1 MLSIVETT
9 LGSSVADGGTTTVNY
24 PSGTNKGTFNG
35 GFANEV
41 SVNGARYRVPNGV
54 LMTFGSSNVTITNNT
69 GAAWPAGAFMRVG
82 LDIPGNTNVVSE
94 SGVNPLRCCTADTIM
109 VNLGTPIASAAAG
122 ICASQSV
129 AAGANALI
137 NGSLASGGAVA
148 IDVPR
153 NVVAAWTGTAVV
165 TVRGFDEYG
174 QPMIESSASGTSFT
188 GKKAFKRVTRVSFSA
203 AVTLATVGTG
213 DTLGLPIMVPSISF
227 VRQFILDD
235 TNTAAQTFVG
245 ADFATKPSATSGDIR
260 GTATY
265 TNVPDGTRTYRLMI
279 TAPDPIS
286 IGPVPFTA

>member
-9 LGSSVADGGTTTVNY
+9 LGSSVADGATTTVNY
-24 PSGTNKGTFNG
+24 PAGTNKGTFNG
-35 GFANEV
+35 GYANEV
-41 SVNGARYRVPNGV
+41 SVNGARYRAPNGV
-54 LMTFGSSNVTITNNT
+54 LFSFGSSNVTITNNT
-69 GAAWPAGAFMRVG
+69 GATWAAGAFLRVG
-82 LDIPGNTNVVSE
+82 LDTPGQTNLTSE
-94 SGVNPLRCCTADTIM
+94 SGINPLRACEAPNIM
-109 VNLGTPIASAAAG
+109 INLGTPITSAAAG

-129 AAGANALI
+129 AANANAVI
-137 NGSLASGGAVA
+137 NGSLASAGAVL

-188 GKKAFKRVTRVSFSA
+188 GKKAFKRVTRVSFNA

-213 DTLGLPIMVPSISF
+213 DTMGLPIVVPNISF

-235 TNTAAQTFVG
+235 TNAAAQTFVG

-260 GTATY
+260 GTATF
-265 TNVPDGTRTYRLMI
+265 TNVPDGTRTYRLI
-279 TAPDPIS
+279 VTAPDLIS
-286 IGPVPFTA
+286 IGPAPFTA